1 MILSELPLFIAVRT
15 MYFAASSSGPPFS
28 TNLFMSKSAASW
40 SVITSHT
47 PSQAR
52 INIEQSPQSLNLI
65 KITTCER
72 NVIIVDGEGENRV
85 RDKC

>member
-1 MILSELPLFIAVRT
+1 

-28 TNLFMSKSAASW
+28 TNLFINKSAASW

-47 PSQAR
+47 PSHAR

-65 KITTCER
+65 KNMIREKS
-72 NVIIVDGEGENRV
+72 VHIMEYGKVEGTVMTES
-85 RDKC
+85 KIMAG